1 MKVIFSLLIPLPL
14 TSFCFVFSIAP
25 SPPFDSWKSWL
36 LFWSCSLKNWLAY
49 CGAFTWPGR
58 QLLRL
63 LFAVL
68 SPVFHSLLFLNLRS
82 GPILEASIHPPNHFV
97 LPAAISF
104 TRRWAFFVFKHKSR
118 AVWQINK
125 AVKLLNFKKEDQ
137 LSSFCA
143 GFWYITCTDARIRFS
158 YIYHFPVFLCVLIK
172 EKLIFWL
179 RIYFPKLPST

>member
-1 MKVIFSLLIPLPL
+1 MFIEELTSLLWSIYL
-14 TSFCFVFSIAP
+14 TWWSVTKTALCCAFSSF
-25 SPPFDSWKSWL
+25 
-36 LFWSCSLKNWLAY
+36 
-49 CGAFTWPGR
+49 
-58 QLLRL
+58 
-63 LFAVL
+63 
-68 SPVFHSLLFLNLRS
+68 PVFHSLLFLNLRS

-97 LPAAISF
+97 SPATISF
-104 TRRWAFFVFKHKSR
+104 TRRWAFFVFKRKSR

-143 GFWYITCTDARIRFS
+143 GFWDITCTDARIRFS